1 MKPIEIKP
9 EIRVMSH
16 EELTARLEYL
26 SFEFCINADF
36 QKIDAVNK
44 LVARLEEYSME
55 ALMRVMEGKLGY
67 RPLQNKIYEKVEG
80 LFDNQDS
87 YNINRMF
94 SSMRRTHYFGVID
107 PEDKKY
113 IEWFK
118 NRVKYGV
125 KSLIREVHTVSYVT
139 VPKFEELVYE

>member
-1 MKPIEIKP
+1 MKPIEIRP
-9 EIRVMSH
+9 EVRTMSH
-16 EELTARLEYL
+16 EDLTSRLEYL
-26 SFEFCINADF
+26 AFEFCVNADF
-36 QKIDAVNK
+36 NKAEAVTK
-44 LVARLEEYSME
+44 LVYRLEEYSME

-94 SSMRRTHYFGVID
+94 SSMRRTHYFGGID
-107 PEDKKY
+107 PEDEKY
-113 IEWFK
+113 INWFK

-125 KSLIREVHTVSYVT
+125 KSLIRDVHSVSYVT